1 MFTETVSPETKR
13 ILALLAKEPFVRKYY
28 LAGGTVLALHYGH
41 RISYDLDFFSQ
52 TPEEKHIIVD
62 RLTALGK
69 VFIKQNDQGTF
80 NGILDDV
87 KISFFIYPYHLLKP
101 TTRVLDVETASSLDC
116 ACMKLDAIGSRGL
129 KRDFYDLYM
138 ILHEYTLDELLHAF
152 KEKYKTASTDPF
164 HVLRSLTYFIDAEE
178 DEAINLLKPLE
189 WDTVKTFFI
198 KQVSSFTRERLV

>member
-69 VFIKQNDQGTF
+69 VFIKQNDQGT
-80 NGILDDV
+80 
-87 KISFFIYPYHLLKP
+87 
-101 TTRVLDVETASSLDC
+101 T
-116 ACMKLDAIGSRGL
+116 
-129 KRDFYDLYM
+129 
-138 ILHEYTLDELLHAF
+138 
-152 KEKYKTASTDPF
+152 
-164 HVLRSLTYFIDAEE
+164 
-178 DEAINLLKPLE
+178 
-189 WDTVKTFFI
+189 
-198 KQVSSFTRERLV
+198 